1 MSSIFE
7 VQNILMNGNFSWL
20 PSTDFMCFATGN
32 NQDWT
37 VNLTNTATFTG
48 STWGVWSDRN
58 SRYILSVRGDT
69 EQVGIGLLAGAA
81 TRTLD
86 VGGQARIQSTTSC
99 NILTVQTTLNGADQF
114 AGIQL
119 GVPSGQGVAL
129 YSRTRVNDV
138 TDFGVVTTSGPATSN
153 ISVYVSGQSNFTGIG
168 NNNPRFRLDVSGT
181 ARVIGTGT
189 PFNGLIIQNTGAGG
203 SPLTSGAAINFR
215 GYNMT
220 TGWSARI
227 LSGDGTSGNNGGT
240 LMFSTKT
247 ASGTDADTL
256 VEAMRINE
264 VQNVGIGTNS
274 PSTRLDVNG
283 ITRTTNLIVSG
294 NTGYLY
300 ANSSSLT
307 SAAPAI
313 PMSDISGIL
322 PVSKG
327 GTGTQTSTGTGSVVL
342 SSGATLGRTQYSFGF
357 YPDQFG
363 TAQLHPQTG
372 TTLSVLGHFYGGQM
386 VFGRSDTDANY
397 WRLFGAVNTSF
408 DESFH
413 IRYGTKNAQGN
424 FIESIPFRF
433 YKNGNAT
440 FAGKLTQDSDIRL
453 KRDVTQYTHG
463 IDKVKQIE
471 PISYYYNGKYDSI
484 DDGTKRIGVI
494 AQDIINVLPDM
505 VSTRR
510 SINHTTKEITDV
522 YVVDDKP
529 LLYTLVNAIKEQQ
542 QMIEEQG
549 AVIKSLQT
557 DIVLMKQQIASI
569 LAQQGVADA

>member
-7 VQNILMNGNFSWL
+7 VQNVLMNGNFSWL
-20 PSTDFMCFATGN
+20 PSTDFRCFATGN

-37 VNLTNTATFTG
+37 VDLTNTTTFTG

-69 EQVGIGLLAGAA
+69 EQVGIGFLAGAA

-129 YSRTRVNDV
+129 YSRTRENDV
-138 TDFGVVTTSGPATSN
+138 TDFGVVTTSGPTTSN
-153 ISVYVSGQSNFTGIG
+153 ISVYVSGQNNFTGIG
-168 NNNPRFRLDVSGT
+168 NNNPQFRLDVSGT

-203 SPLTSGAAINFR
+203 SPSTSGAAINFR
-215 GYNMT
+215 GYNMN

-256 VEAMRINE
+256 VEAIRINE
-264 VQNVGIGTNS
+264 VQNVGIGTTT
-274 PSTRLDVNG
+274 PSSRLHVNG
-283 ITRTTNLIVSG
+283 TTRTTNLIVSG

-300 ANSSSLT
+300 ANGSSTVTAST
-307 SAAPAI
+307 SIPA
-313 PMSDISGIL
+313 SAISGTL
-322 PVSKG
+322 PVANG
-327 GTGTQTSTGTGSVVL
+327 GTGTTTATGTGSVVL
-342 SSGATLGRTQYSFGF
+342 SSGASLGRTQYSFGF

-363 TAQLHPQTG
+363 AAQLHPQTG
-372 TTLSVLGHFYGGQM
+372 TTLSVLGHFYGGQI

-397 WRLFGAVNTSF
+397 WRLFGAANAQF
-408 DESFH
+408 NESFQ

-424 FIESIPFRF
+424 FVESVPFIF
-433 YKNGNAT
+433 YKGGNAT
-440 FAGKLTQDSDIRL
+440 FAGALTHTSDIRV
-453 KRDVTQYTHG
+453 KRDISPYTHG

-471 PISYYYNGKYDSI
+471 PISFYYNGKYDSI
-484 DDGTKRIGVI
+484 DDGTKRIGVV
-494 AQDIINVLPDM
+494 AQDIMNVLPEM
-505 VSTRR
+505 VSARR
-510 SINHTTKEITDV
+510 SLNHSTKEITNV

-542 QMIEEQG
+542 QMIEEQE
-549 AVIKSLQT
+549 AVITSLQS
-557 DIVLMKQQIASI
+557 DIALMKKQIASI
-569 LAQQGVADA
+569 LAQQGVVDE

>member
-7 VQNILMNGNFSWL
+7 VQNIMMNGNFSWL
-20 PSTDFMCFATGN
+20 PSTDFRCFATGN
-32 NQDWT
+32 NQAWT
-37 VNLTNTATFTG
+37 VDLTNTTTFTG
-48 STWGVWSDRN
+48 STWGVWSDKN

-69 EQVGIGLLAGAA
+69 EQVGIGLLAGVA

-86 VGGQARIQSTTSC
+86 VGGQARIQSPSSC
-99 NILTVQTTLNGADQF
+99 NILTVQTTLNGVDQF
-114 AGIQL
+114 AGVQL

-129 YSRTRVNDV
+129 YSRTRANDV
-138 TDFGVVTTSGPATSN
+138 TDFGVVSTSGPATSN

-168 NNNPRFRLDVSGT
+168 NNNPQFRLDVSGT

-189 PFNGLIIQNTGAGG
+189 PFNGLIIQNTGTGG
-203 SPLTSGAAINFR
+203 SPSVSGAAINFR

-227 LSGDGTSGNNGGT
+227 LSGDGTSGNSGGT

-247 ASGTDADTL
+247 ASATDADTL

-264 VQNVGIGTNS
+264 VQNVGIGTTT
-274 PSTRLDVNG
+274 PSSRLHVNG
-283 ITRTTNLIVSG
+283 NTRTTSLIVSG

-300 ANSSSLT
+300 ANGESTVTSSANIPT
-307 SAAPAI
+307 SAI
-313 PMSDISGIL
+313 TGTL
-322 PVSKG
+322 PVANG
-327 GTGTQTSTGTGSVVL
+327 GTGTTTSTGTGSVVL
-342 SSGATLGRTQYSFGF
+342 STGASLGRTQYSFGF

-363 TAQLHPQTG
+363 AAQLHPQTG

-397 WRLFGAVNTSF
+397 WRLFGAVNTSW
-408 DESFH
+408 DESFY
-413 IRYGTKNAQGN
+413 IRYGTKSGAN
-424 FIESIPFRF
+424 FSETSPFRF
-433 YKNGNAT
+433 FRNGNAT
-440 FAGKLTQDSDIRL
+440 FAGALTHTSDIRV
-453 KRDVTQYTHG
+453 KRDISPFTHG
-463 IDKVKQIE
+463 IDTVKQIQ
-471 PISYYYNGKYDSI
+471 PISFYYNGKYNSI
-484 DDGTKRIGVI
+484 DDGTKRIGVV

-505 VSTRR
+505 VSTSR

-529 LLYTLVNAIKEQQ
+529 LLYTLVNAVKEQQ
-542 QMIEEQG
+542 QIIEEQS
-549 AVIKSLQT
+549 AVITSLQS

-569 LAQQGVADA
+569 LSQQGVADA

>member
-1 MSSIFE
+1 MSSVFE
-7 VQNILMNGNFSWL
+7 VQNIQMNGNFSWL
-20 PSTDFMCFATGN
+20 PNTDFRCFATGN

-37 VNLTNTATFTG
+37 VDLTNTSTFTG

-86 VGGQARIQSTTSC
+86 VGGQARIQAASSC

-119 GVPSGQGVAL
+119 GTPSGQGVAL
-129 YSRTRVNDV
+129 YSRTRANDV
-138 TDFGVVTTSGPATSN
+138 TDFGLVTTSGAATSN
-153 ISVYVSGQSNFTGIG
+153 ISVYVSGQNNFTGIG
-168 NNNPRFRLDVSGT
+168 NNNPQFRLDVSGT

-256 VEAMRINE
+256 AEAMRINE
-264 VQNVGIGTNS
+264 VQNVGIGTTT
-274 PSTRLDVNG
+274 PSSRLHVNG
-283 ITRTTNLIVSG
+283 TTRTTNLIVSG

-300 ANSSSLT
+300 ANSSLLT
-307 SAAPAI
+307 SASPVI
-313 PMSDISGIL
+313 PMSDISGVL
-322 PVSKG
+322 PVTKG

-342 SSGATLGRTQYSFGF
+342 STGASLGRTQYSFGF
-357 YPDQFG
+357 YPDFFNA
-363 TAQLHPQTG
+363 AQLHPQTG

-397 WRLFGAVNTSF
+397 WRLFGSVNTSF

-413 IRYGTKNAQGN
+413 MRYGTKNGAN
-424 FIESIPFRF
+424 FTETIPFRF
-433 YKNGNAT
+433 YKGGNAT
-440 FAGKLTQDSDIRL
+440 FAGALTHTSDNRV
-453 KRDVTQYTHG
+453 KRDILPYTHG

-471 PISYYYNGKYDSI
+471 PISFYYNGKYNSI
-484 DDGTKRIGVI
+484 DDGTKRIGVV

-505 VSTRR
+505 VSTNRY
-510 SINHTTKEITDV
+510 IDHTTKEMTDV

-529 LLYTLVNAIKEQQ
+529 LLYTLVNAVKEQQ
-542 QMIEEQG
+542 QMIEEQSF
-549 AVIKSLQT
+549 IITSLQS

-569 LAQQGVADA
+569 LAQQGVANA